1 MSYAAVV
8 SVVLY
13 DRRMS
18 TAIFSRKVELPYPV
32 VIGAELGFT
41 GVRDDAWSGEVVD
54 MVTDV
59 DSGVTHLVLED
70 WLSERLTL
78 EEMIA
83 ELGPHW
89 TRLSSA
95 A

>member
-1 MSYAAVV
+1 MPYVALV

-18 TAIFSRKVELPYPV
+18 TAIFTRQVSLPYPV

-41 GVRDDAWSGEVVD
+41 GARDDAWSGEVID

-59 DSGVTHLVLED
+59 DGGVTHLVLED

-89 TRLSSA
+89 KRLSA
-95 A
+95 AA